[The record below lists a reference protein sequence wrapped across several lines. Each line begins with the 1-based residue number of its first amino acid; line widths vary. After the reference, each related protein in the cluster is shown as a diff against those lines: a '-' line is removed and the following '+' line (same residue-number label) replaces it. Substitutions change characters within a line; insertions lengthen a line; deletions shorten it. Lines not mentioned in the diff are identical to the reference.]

1 MSLSGQ
7 LPIPA
12 QEDATPLQAS
22 FTEAS
27 TVARAQLVNR
37 THRVVRE
44 RAQSIQSRR
53 SRDRSLWIPMAVCA
67 AFVLILCTAVWSLL
81 DQYELTPTGIP
92 DASSQIFIFLLWFF
106 PVTAAIL
113 ALAWAHRAHTDRES
127 L

>member
-1 MSLSGQ
+1 MNHSGQ
-7 LPIPA
+7 LP
-12 QEDATPLQAS
+12 TPSKDGPEHTIS
-22 FTEAS
+22 FAGPS
-27 TVARAQLVNR
+27 TAARAELVNR

-44 RAQSIQSRR
+44 RAQSLQSRR

-67 AFVLILCTAVWSLL
+67 AIVLILCTAVWSLL
-81 DQYELTPTGIP
+81 DQYDLTPTGVP